1 MDKYKVTHRLLK
13 QSIKSLVNRQL
24 TSNNPIY
31 RSISA
36 LPLGS
41 GGRNPQLYRSFGSLA
56 TKVERNPSFSSLNS
70 DDVSYFKGV
79 LGENNVVQDEDRLE
93 TANIDWMHK
102 YKGSSKLL
110 LLPRNTEEVSKILEY
125 CNSRRL
131 AVVPQGGNTGLV
143 GGSVPVFDEV
153 IINAGSMNKII
164 AFDKVSGILVCEA
177 GCILENLISY
187 LDNQGF
193 IMPLDLGAKGSCQIG
208 GNVSTN
214 AGGLRL
220 VRYGSLHGNVL
231 GLEAVLANGDV
242 LDMLGT
248 LRKDNTGYDLKHLF
262 IGSEG
267 SLGIV
272 TKVSILTP
280 PKLSSVNI
288 AFLACE
294 DYLSCQKLLSEAK
307 RKLGEILSAFEF
319 LDSHAMDLVLN
330 HLEGVRNPLP
340 SAVHN
345 FYVLIETTGSDES
358 YDKEKLEAF
367 LLHSMESGLISD
379 GVLAQDINQ
388 ASSFWRIR
396 EGVPEALMRAGPVYK
411 YDLSIP
417 VEKMYSLVEE
427 MRLRLGQSANVVG
440 YGHLGD
446 GNLHLNVSAPRYD
459 DKILA
464 QIEPYVY
471 EWTSKHR
478 GSISAEHGLG
488 LMKANEI
495 FYSKSH
501 ETVQLMAS
509 IKKLLDPH
517 GILNPY
523 KALSKIACNRLQK
536 ELVEWQVN
544 PPTGF
549 KHKVTDNLQ
558 RWVIEVIGAP
568 GTLYANETYQLQV
581 DFPEHYP
588 MEAPQVIFLH
598 PAPLHPHIYSN
609 GHICLDILYDSWS
622 PAMTVSSVCISILS
636 MLSSSPAKQRP
647 EDNDRYVKNCRNGR
661 SPKETRWW
669 FHDDKV

>member
-36 LPLGS
+36 LPLGN

-70 DDVSYFKGV
+70 DDLSYFKGV
-79 LGENNVVQDEDRLE
+79 LGEKNVVQDEDRLE

-214 AGGLRL
+214 AGGLRF

-294 DYLSCQKLLSEAK
+294 DYLSCQ
-307 RKLGEILSAFEF
+307 
-319 LDSHAMDLVLN
+319 VLN

-417 VEKMYSLVEE
+417 VEKMYSLVED

-446 GNLHLNVSAPRYD
+446 GNLHLNISAPRYD
-459 DKILA
+459 DTILA

-509 IKKLLDPH
+509 IKKLLDPN

-523 KALSKIACNRLQK
+523 KVL
-536 ELVEWQVN
+536 
-544 PPTGF
+544 
-549 KHKVTDNLQ
+549 
-558 RWVIEVIGAP
+558 
-568 GTLYANETYQLQV
+568 
-581 DFPEHYP
+581 
-588 MEAPQVIFLH
+588 
-598 PAPLHPHIYSN
+598 PHSLCSYS
-609 GHICLDILYDSWS
+609 
-622 PAMTVSSVCISILS
+622 
-636 MLSSSPAKQRP
+636 
-647 EDNDRYVKNCRNGR
+647 
-661 SPKETRWW
+661 
-669 FHDDKV
+669 